1 MITDFLVGL
10 ITVASIIIFIPL
22 LWFAFHLSIMIAI
35 PMGIAVGIFFGLVV
49 VGKLIRHIYGYYKKE
64 KGLDVREGS

>member
-10 ITVASIIIFIPL
+10 ITVISIIIFIPL

-35 PMGIAVGIFFGLVV
+35 PLGIAVGIFFGLVV
-49 VGKLIRHIYGYYKKE
+49 VGKLIRYIYGYYKKE
-64 KGLDVREGS
+64 KNLQVHD